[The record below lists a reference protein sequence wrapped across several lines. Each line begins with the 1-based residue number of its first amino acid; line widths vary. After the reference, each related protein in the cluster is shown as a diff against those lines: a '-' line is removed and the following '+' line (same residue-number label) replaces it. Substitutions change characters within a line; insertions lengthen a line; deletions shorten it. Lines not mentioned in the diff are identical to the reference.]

1 MPWQLQCRCCFSAR
15 LTLQVVRVTGTSLHT
30 AAQHNCYLRV
40 PGLVH
45 LFALSIMMTTDKVP
59 GIQLHSHP
67 PSSVPKASGCSS
79 YYATTTTTIAPSLQ
93 SDYGFHIP

>member
-1 MPWQLQCRCCFSAR
+1 MALHSVWP
-15 LTLQVVRVTGTSLHT
+15 TGTPRIHWTFAPKTPEISRSEHEGDE
-30 AAQHNCYLRV
+30 V
-40 PGLVH
+40 GLVH